1 MEITNMTREQ
11 CVATELAAKN
21 EVANELARK
30 HYEVEDGLTQVFRVT
45 DNVEISDTATL
56 DIIRSE
62 PIKFL
67 EINKNTIPSGVM
79 PLYFGPSPANGILYP
94 SVVVEVTPE
103 EFEKIKTEELK
114 LPEGWEI
121 GKMTPIP
128 KGTNKGKE

>member
-1 MEITNMTREQ
+1 MLTKEP

-45 DNVEISDTATL
+45 DNLEISDTVTV
-56 DIIRSE
+56 DIVRSE

-79 PLYFGPSPANGILYP
+79 PLYFGPSPASGILYP
-94 SVVVEVTPE
+94 SVIVEVTPE
-103 EFEKIKTEELK
+103 EYEKIKKEELK
-114 LPEGWEI
+114 LPEGWAI
-121 GKMTPIP
+121 DKMTPIP
-128 KGTNKGKE
+128 KGVNKGEE